1 MTLPTAEPPPAAL
14 PPLLKD
20 NPRLDQWVRFETPG
34 RVTVSTGR
42 VEIGQGVL
50 TAMLQ
55 IAADELDVSP
65 DRIDLR
71 TGDTTQTP
79 DEGYTAGSQSIQF
92 GGIAMRLVCA
102 EVRGLF
108 LAAAASRL
116 GCAAADLSMEDG
128 AVFRHGKTTDQDY
141 WSLGHTVDLARP
153 ATASAAIKPANDY
166 RVVGR
171 NASRV
176 DLAAKV
182 FGAPIFIHDMKLD
195 GMVHARVVRQPRRGG
210 TVAKI
215 NQAAIRRAGKEEI
228 QIVRHGNFIAILGAD
243 ETAVDAA
250 AAVAPRYVTWDGT
263 DPINPLQEEARWL
276 QQQPTVDQS
285 LGAPLPDD
293 PLRSNYEA
301 TFSRM
306 HVAHASIGPSCGLAV
321 YRDGELQVWTHCQG
335 VYPLRAALART
346 LKIHPAVISVK
357 HVQGSGCYG
366 HNGADDA
373 AADAAVIAFLK
384 PVHRFECDGGE
395 RKNSVSSR

>member
-1 MTLPTAEPPPAAL
+1 MTLPPADPPPAAL

-20 NPRLDQWVRFETPG
+20 NPDLEQWVRFETPG

-71 TGDTTQTP
+71 TGDTTLTP

-92 GGIAMRLVCA
+92 GGIAMRSLC
-102 EVRGLF
+102 
-108 LAAAASRL
+108 LAAAALRL
-116 GCAAADLSMEDG
+116 GCAAADLSVEDG
-128 AVFRHGKTTDQDY
+128 AVFRYGKTTGQDY
-141 WSLGHTVDLARP
+141 WSLADTVDLARP
-153 ATASAAIKPANDY
+153 ATAGAAIKPANDY

-195 GMVHARVVRQPRRGG
+195 GMVHARVVRQPRRDG

-215 NQAAIRRAGKEEI
+215 NQAAIRRAGKGEV
-228 QIVRHGNFIAILGAD
+228 QIIRHGNFIAILGAD

-250 AAVAPRYVTWDGT
+250 AAVAPRYVTWDGL
-263 DPINPLQEEARWL
+263 DPINPLQKEARWL
-276 QQQPTVDQS
+276 LQQPTVDQS

-293 PLRSNYEA
+293 LLRANYET
-301 TFSRM
+301 TFRPY
-306 HVAHASIGPSCGLAV
+306 V
-321 YRDGELQVWTHCQG
+321 
-335 VYPLRAALART
+335 RAMT
-346 LKIHPAVISVK
+346 EG
-357 HVQGSGCYG
+357 GSP
-366 HNGADDA
+366 HDMQ
-373 AADAAVIAFLK
+373 
-384 PVHRFECDGGE
+384 
-395 RKNSVSSR
+395 SSEG

>member
-1 MTLPTAEPPPAAL
+1 MTVTAAEPPPAVL

-71 TGDTTQTP
+71 TGDTTLTP

-102 EVRGLF
+102 EVRSLF

-116 GCAAADLSMEDG
+116 GCAAADLSVEDG
-128 AVFRHGKTTDQDY
+128 AVFRHGKTTGEDY
-141 WSLGHTVDLARP
+141 WSLADTVDLVRP
-153 ATASAAIKPANDY
+153 ATASAAIKLANDC

-182 FGAPIFIHDMKLD
+182 FGAPISIHDMKLD

-215 NQAAIRRAGKEEI
+215 NQAAIRRAGKGKI
-228 QIVRHGNFIAILGAD
+228 QIIRHGNSSPSF
-243 ETAVDAA
+243 V
-250 AAVAPRYVTWDGT
+250 
-263 DPINPLQEEARWL
+263 
-276 QQQPTVDQS
+276 PTKPPS
-285 LGAPLPDD
+285 MPLPLWRPDMLPGTGTIRSTRCRRRRGGCSNSRRSINRLARRCRMTRCEPITRQ
-293 PLRSNYEA
+293 PLVGCTLPTPRSGHPAGWQSIA
-301 TFSRM
+301 TANCRCGRI
-306 HVAHASIGPSCGLAV
+306 ARASIR
-321 YRDGELQVWTHCQG
+321 Y
-335 VYPLRAALART
+335 AR
-346 LKIHPAVISVK
+346 HWPA
-357 HVQGSGCYG
+357 H
-366 HNGADDA
+366 
-373 AADAAVIAFLK
+373 
-384 PVHRFECDGGE
+384 
-395 RKNSVSSR
+395 

>member
-1 MTLPTAEPPPAAL
+1 MLATLDRMSSGRLIAGVGVGWKEAEFRTVRPVLGVAIASLALAGFMAPGRGATLAGSSTMTSCPCRGANARAGAPMTLPPADPPPAAL

-20 NPRLDQWVRFETPG
+20 NPHLEQWVRFETPG

-71 TGDTTQTP
+71 TGDTTLTP

-102 EVRGLF
+102 EVRSLF
-108 LAAAASRL
+108 LAAAASHL
-116 GCAAADLSMEDG
+116 GCAAADLSVEDG
-128 AVFRHGKTTDQDY
+128 AVFRHGKTTNYDY
-141 WSLGHTVDLARP
+141 WSLGHTVDLGRP
-153 ATASAAIKPANDY
+153 VTASAAIKPANDY

-215 NQAAIRRAGKEEI
+215 NQPAIRRAGKGEV
-228 QIVRHGNFIAILGAD
+228 QIIRHGNFIAILGAD

-250 AAVAPRYVTWDGT
+250 AAVAHR
-263 DPINPLQEEARWL
+263 
-276 QQQPTVDQS
+276 
-285 LGAPLPDD
+285 
-293 PLRSNYEA
+293 
-301 TFSRM
+301 
-306 HVAHASIGPSCGLAV
+306 HVA
-321 YRDGELQVWTHCQG
+321 
-335 VYPLRAALART
+335 
-346 LKIHPAVISVK
+346 
-357 HVQGSGCYG
+357 
-366 HNGADDA
+366 
-373 AADAAVIAFLK
+373 
-384 PVHRFECDGGE
+384 
-395 RKNSVSSR
+395 